1 MSREYVRIDHT
12 SQAQES
18 PIESC
23 MKEPGL
29 GRGSPTR
36 RGAAAEFH
44 ASTDGAAAST
54 APCVVAAAGPRL
66 ERRLNS
72 PESLDPCKL

>member
-1 MSREYVRIDHT
+1 MSVVKYIHIDHT

-23 MKEPGL
+23 MKEPGAA
-29 GRGSPTR
+29 R

-44 ASTDGAAAST
+44 ASTLVQPAQRPVCG
-54 APCVVAAAGPRL
+54 RW
-66 ERRLNS
+66 S
-72 PESLDPCKL
+72 PGWRED